1 MSRTTIVFGTDE
13 DCLFRN
19 GKPLAFIDGTKDCH
33 FLKSDVKLT
42 KSVVLH
48 GTHPQWTGL
57 HIAKDLRQKLKE
69 GNKILWVKKKDSV
82 ILETKKPKVMIRTI
96 MRRMVKLKSA
106 LERGRQSH
114 GARSAGAN
122 PAGNNRIVCYAI
134 SRRNI

>member
-1 MSRTTIVFGTDE
+1 MSRTTIVFGTEE
-13 DCLFRN
+13 DCLFRD
-19 GKPLAFIDGTKDCH
+19 GKLLAFIDGKKDCH
-33 FLKSDVKLT
+33 FLKSDVKLS

-69 GNKILWVKKKDSV
+69 GNKILWVKKKDSI
-82 ILETKKPKVMIRTI
+82 ILETKKPKKMIRTI
-96 MRRMVKLKSA
+96 MLRMFKLKSA

-114 GARSAGAN
+114 DDTQSA
-122 PAGNNRIVCYAI
+122 AGNRIVCYTV